1 MTKTLS
7 LALYGALYGALCA
20 AALAPAA
27 AQVPPPGAGI
37 PGGWA
42 PAGVNDPQVRQAADF
57 AASQLPGGGTV
68 RSVDSASQQVVAGMN
83 YRIELTLADG
93 SRWAVTVYRMLSGQM
108 RLSESTRLA
117 AAAPQVAASLRLAR
131 NGLQVRRA
139 GAAPIVLSFG
149 IPRARVLEALRF
161 RPAPRTSTN
170 GECGAGPVDFAQ
182 WQDGVSL
189 LFQHDRFGGW
199 VLSGRNTTI
208 GTTDGIRIGTT
219 LAELRKKRGFR
230 LERTTLGH
238 EFTVGAISGIVNGTG
253 ARARVTD
260 LWAGLSCAFR

>member
-1 MTKTLS
+1 MSKTLS
-7 LALYGALYGALCA
+7 LALYGALVTLAPIAAEA
-20 AALAPAA
+20 AA
-27 AQVPPPGAGI
+27 PPGPVI

-42 PAGVNDPQVRQAADF
+42 KAGVNDPQVRQAAEF
-57 AASQLPGGGTV
+57 AASQLPGGGAV

-108 RLSESTRLA
+108 RLSESARLA
-117 AAAPQVAASLRLAR
+117 SSPPQAAGSLRLSR
-131 NGLQVRRA
+131 NGLQVRRT
-139 GAAPIVLSFG
+139 GAASVAIAFGASRAQVLD
-149 IPRARVLEALRF
+149 ALRF
-161 RPAPRTSTN
+161 RPAPQTGTN
-170 GECGAGPVDFAQ
+170 RECSAGPIDFLQ

-199 VLSGRNTTI
+199 SLSGQDSRI

-230 LERTTLGH
+230 LQRSTLGH
-238 EFTVGAISGIVNGTG
+238 EFTVGAISGIVSGTS

-260 LWAGLSCAFR
+260 LWAGLSCTFR

>member
-1 MTKTLS
+1 MSKTLS
-7 LALYGALYGALCA
+7 LALYGALVTLT
-20 AALAPAA
+20 PIA
-27 AQVPPPGAGI
+27 AQATPPGPVIA
-37 PGGWA
+37 GGWA

-57 AASQLPGGGTV
+57 AASQLPGGGAI

-83 YRIELTLADG
+83 YRMELTLADG

-117 AAAPQVAASLRLAR
+117 SAAPQVAASLRLAR

-139 GAAPIVLSFG
+139 GTAPIVLSFG
-149 IPRARVLEALRF
+149 IPRAQVLESLRF
-161 RPAPRTSTN
+161 RPAPQTSTN

-199 VLSGRNTTI
+199 SLSKPNASTNTSTI
-208 GTTDGIRIGTT
+208 STTDGIRIGTT

-230 LERTTLGH
+230 LQRTTLGH
-238 EFTVGAISGIVNGTG
+238 EFTVGAISGIVSGTS

-260 LWAGLSCAFR
+260 LWAGLSCTFR